1 MTLRRTLCA
10 AAALLCAAAAH
21 AEIVVGVSLSTTGPS
36 ASLGITQKHSLAF
49 YPDAIGGEKLRLVV
63 VDDASDPATG
73 TRLARKLVTEEH
85 VDLIVGSSAV
95 APSIAIAEVAT
106 ESQTPQLSL
115 APVELK
121 PGKGDWTYRLAQP
134 VSLMAGAIAAR
145 MAAGGI
151 RTVGFIGFADAYGE
165 SWLKD
170 FTAAATSRGLKLVGV
185 ERYARA
191 DTNVT
196 GQVAR
201 LVSLKPDA
209 ILVAGAGTGA
219 ALPHTSLRERG
230 YAGPI
235 YQTHGAATRDLIR
248 IGGKAVDGAI
258 LPAGPVIVA
267 EQLPDSHP
275 SKQTALDY
283 VTRYEKAY
291 GPDSRTQFGAHTWDA
306 LQVLQRIV
314 PVALRKAKPGT
325 PAFRR
330 ALKDAL
336 ETERDIVVS
345 HGVLNYSATDHFG
358 FDARGRVLL
367 TVDHGKWKLLGGPG
381 DVVKN

>member
-1 MTLRRTLCA
+1 MCSSDLQKN
-10 AAALLCAAAAH
+10 
-21 AEIVVGVSLSTTGPS
+21 SLT
-36 ASLGITQKHSLAF
+36 F
-49 YPDAIGGEKLRLVV
+49 YPDTIGGEKLRLVL
-63 VDDASDPATG
+63 VDDASDPSTG
-73 TRLARKLVTEEH
+73 ARMARKLVTEDH

-134 VSLMAGAIAAR
+134 ISLMAEAIAAR
-145 MAAGGI
+145 MASSGVK
-151 RTVGFIGFADAYGE
+151 TVGFIGFADAYGE

-170 FTAAATSRGLKLVGV
+170 FTAAATPRGLKVVDV

-196 GQVAR
+196 GQVAK
-201 LVSLKPDA
+201 LISFKPDA
-209 ILVAGAGTGA
+209 VLVAGAGTGA
-219 ALPHTSLRERG
+219 ALPHTSLRDRG

-235 YQTHGAATRDLIR
+235 YQTHGAATKDLIR

-275 SKQTALDY
+275 SKKTALEY
-283 VTRYEKAY
+283 VTRYEKTY

-314 PVALRKAKPGT
+314 PVALKTAKPGT
-325 PAFRR
+325 PEFRR
-330 ALKDAL
+330 ALKHAL
-336 ETERDIVVS
+336 ETEHDIVVS
-345 HGVLNYSATDHFG
+345 HGVLNYTAADHFG

-367 TVDHGKWKLLGGPG
+367 TVDHGKWKLLPA
-381 DVVKN
+381 DQAVVKN

>member
-134 VSLMAGAIAAR
+134 VSLMAEAIAAR

-170 FTAAATSRGLKLVGV
+170 FTAAATSRGLKLVDV

-275 SKQTALDY
+275 SRQTALDY

>member
-10 AAALLCAAAAH
+10 VAALLCAAAAH

-134 VSLMAGAIAAR
+134 VSLMAEAIAAR

-170 FTAAATSRGLKLVGV
+170 FTAAATSRGLKLVDV